1 MKVLRKL
8 REENGSITMTVVAAM
23 LLIIACITIAFM
35 SIFNKNI
42 SQNSKIRI
50 IEKNYADSSS
60 NEKIKEQY
68 NDTLNRLNSIINV
81 RLYKSSSGEEY
92 SVDQWTNDNLKLNI
106 TWDIPIPEEY
116 KYFFYNGVQTGYS
129 DNYEINENCTISV
142 GYGNDKKIIEIT
154 KLDKN
159 IPQYTIA
166 EDVEYNPDGTSKES
180 NTLITYLGDNKSI
193 LTGISVGDNESGIAP
208 DGVKCYKNNSEI
220 STTDFF
226 TQVGR
231 YEVDYKVKDNAG
243 NETTL
248 KRDVLV
254 RWPLAGKY
262 VVKKTELD
270 GVGIAGVGD
279 SSSTSPDGLYK
290 DTVDT
295 GYNSSIPFSS
305 KYYYTGANVSNYISF
320 AGKTFRIFNIALN
333 DDVKLLGDISDVGT
347 SWGSSKIFE
356 SNVYNTWSTKWWPRG
371 QIYNNAN
378 GESKYFLFPDPQK
391 IHLDL
396 ATFFAG
402 RVDKSDNLTTVI
414 NNERTNATN
423 LGGSSASFQGYSAYP
438 NASDFLKASKCHDI
452 VKSINDID
460 TASVQSRRTLFKNN
474 SWVDMTAEFWTMNGR
489 TGTLMQDSDFWV
501 IDNDLGGHF
510 ESRLYS
516 GSQQY
521 RVVFYLKNDTIL
533 SGTGTSTDPY
543 KVEENWAWFDSYQQK
558 Q

>member
-193 LTGISVGDNESGIAP
+193 LTGISVEDNESGIAP

-254 RWPLAGKY
+254 RWPVAGKY
-262 VVKKTELD
+262 IIAKQNVVGEGLAT
-270 GVGIAGVGD
+270 GGQ
-279 SSSTSPDGLYK
+279 TSGLYK
-290 DTVDT
+290 DNLDT
-295 GYNSSIPFSS
+295 GLDSTLPFSS
-305 KYYYTGANVSNYISF
+305 KYYYSGNNVNNNISF
-320 AGKTFRIFNIALN
+320 AGKTYNVINISVN
-333 DDVKLLGDISDVGT
+333 DDLKIISDISSKSIG
-347 SWGSSKIFE
+347 WGNK
-356 SNVYNTWSTKWWPRG
+356 
-371 QIYNNAN
+371 QIYNSTIYQNWIGDFSTN
-378 GESKYFLFPDPQK
+378 RHLYDSSDSKNYVFSENEWSHIDRG
-391 IHLDL
+391 
-396 ATFFAG
+396 TFYAG
-402 RVDKSDNLTTVI
+402 RFERNTNDTLANTINL
-414 NNERTNATN
+414 ERTSVYR
-423 LGGSSASFQGYSAYP
+423 LGGDSAAFNSLMAYP
-438 NASDFLKASKCHDI
+438 NVSDYLKACNYMDLIYNIRSSQTNGSK
-452 VKSINDID
+452 
-460 TASVQSRRTLFKNN
+460 FKNYSWLASNEEQWTIN
-474 SWVDMTAEFWTMNGR
+474 SKRDDSSLSAEN
-489 TGTLMQDSDFWV
+489 DFW
-501 IDNDLGGHF
+501 ILNKTL
-510 ESRLYS
+510 S
-516 GSQQY
+516 GNEILSWDCDSIFNRKY
-521 RVVFYLKNDTIL
+521 RPVFYLKNNTIL
-533 SGTGTSTDPY
+533 SGAGTTSDPFT
-543 KVEENWAWFDSYQQK
+543 VQENWAWFDSYQQK